1 MKKRI
6 KWNPR
11 FITSLFIAFM
21 CTLNCMAQN
30 VIKGSVNDGSG
41 EPLPGVS
48 VAVKGTTS
56 VLSQTWMESS
66 VSMPEIMMY

>member
-21 CTLNCMAQN
+21 CTFNCFAQN

-48 VAVKGTTS
+48 VAVKPA

>member
-11 FITSLFIAFM
+11 FMTSLFIAFM
-21 CTLNCMAQN
+21 CTLSCFAQN
-30 VIKGSVNDGSG
+30 VIKGSVSDGGG

-48 VAVKGTTS
+48 VAFKGTTS
-56 VLSQTWMESS
+56 GTITDMESL